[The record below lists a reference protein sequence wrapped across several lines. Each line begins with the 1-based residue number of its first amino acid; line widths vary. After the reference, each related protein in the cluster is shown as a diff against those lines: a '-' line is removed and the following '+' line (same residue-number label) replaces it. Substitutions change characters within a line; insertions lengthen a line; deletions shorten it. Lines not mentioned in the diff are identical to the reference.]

1 MDQKKEA
8 IIELLQPDLK
18 ETKELFDAVKPQIE
32 KSKDLMINYIKQT
45 NNSAI
50 YYINLIETLTCIR
63 PDSIGSNVFELIKQ
77 LVQAVNTCFPKIP
90 QEIDRLIKFEN
101 YAIKYAI
108 NLDTKYPV
116 QSGYQYQNELFPIL
130 QKDDSNSLNAYLEK
144 DKQFDINGI
153 NLLTLSIYYYH
164 LFDSSHGVT
173 ILDFCCYYGS
183 VNCFNNLLS
192 KNCEITEQ
200 TLKWAI
206 AGGNRDIISIL
217 SQKGHTFE
225 KFLETSV
232 KYHRYEL
239 TKWIFESYKCERIT
253 LQKCLDY

>member
-18 ETKELFDAVKPQIE
+18 ETKELFDAVKKKKK

-108 NLDTKYPV
+108 NLDNKYPV

-144 DKQFDINGI
+144 
-153 NLLTLSIYYYH
+153 T
-164 LFDSSHGVT
+164 
-173 ILDFCCYYGS
+173 
-183 VNCFNNLLS
+183 NNL
-192 KNCEITEQ
+192 
-200 TLKWAI
+200 
-206 AGGNRDIISIL
+206 IL
-217 SQKGHTFE
+217 M
-225 KFLETSV
+225 
-232 KYHRYEL
+232 EL
-239 TKWIFESYKCERIT
+239 TF
-253 LQKCLDY
+253 